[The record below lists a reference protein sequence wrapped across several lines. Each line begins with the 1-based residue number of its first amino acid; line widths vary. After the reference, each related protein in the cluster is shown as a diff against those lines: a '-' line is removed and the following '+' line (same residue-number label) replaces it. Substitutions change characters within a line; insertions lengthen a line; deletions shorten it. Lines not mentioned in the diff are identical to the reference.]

1 MARLKVCAI
10 SAVHGDVRKKPARQA
25 YALRGAPGSR
35 ATAGGEHEDLR
46 MLLRR
51 VLVEVDDL
59 TPELRDAIRKAL
71 VS

>member
-46 MLLRR
+46 TVRR